1 MKRFFGMMP
10 SYEIE
15 KEKMFRDKNYLSV
28 TIQAGPNG
36 WTVIYA
42 DGGTNYKD
50 EVATTEE
57 NFDKAYKVATEVLGE
72 LTLNDSNNVE
82 VLMEE

>member
-10 SYEIE
+10 SSEIE
-15 KEKMFRDKNYLSV
+15 KEKRFKDKCDLSI

-42 DGGTNYKD
+42 DGSTNYKD

-57 NFDKAYKVATEVLGE
+57 NFNKAYKVATEALGE
-72 LTLNDSNNVE
+72 LTLDNNNNAE